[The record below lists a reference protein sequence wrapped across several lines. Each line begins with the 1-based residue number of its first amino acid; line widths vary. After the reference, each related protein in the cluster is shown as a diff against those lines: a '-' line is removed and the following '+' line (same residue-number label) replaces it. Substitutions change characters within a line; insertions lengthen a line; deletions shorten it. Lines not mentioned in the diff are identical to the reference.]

1 MSVYI
6 PIRSVDDIQTAVAV
20 LIEEAV
26 EKVTDELETYYENK
40 IEDLETDHRRE
51 IMSLQET
58 IADLE
63 LQLKELQEELMND

>member
-6 PIRSVDDIQTAVAV
+6 PIRSVDDIQTAVQL

-40 IEDLETDHRRE
+40 IEDLETDHQRE

-63 LQLKELQEELMND
+63 LQVKELQEELMND